1 MKLIEILETIGENT
15 SLKEF
20 DTLDELLT
28 ESEVEPK
35 IINEINA
42 KNSNLICGQF
52 PERDDPDKENDDDDE
67 EKEKEKEK
75 ERQVN

>member
-1 MKLIEILETIGENT
+1 MKLAKILETIGENA

-20 DTLDELLT
+20 DTLEELLT

-35 IINEINA
+35 IINEIIA

-52 PERDDPDKENDDDDE
+52 PERDDPDKEEDDDE
-67 EKEKEKEK
+67 EKKKEE

>member
-1 MKLIEILETIGENT
+1 MKLAKILEIIGENT

-20 DTLDELLT
+20 DTLEELLT
-28 ESEVEPK
+28 ESEVEPI
-35 IINEINA
+35 IINEIIA

-52 PERDDPDKENDDDDE
+52 PERDDPDKEDDE
-67 EKEKEKEK
+67 EEKEEE